1 MAIIGDYWDQETI
14 TQVVYLLK
22 EYEDMFPR
30 SFQDMNG
37 IAGSLG
43 EMKIELKEGAKPV
56 RKRPYR
62 LNPKYKEKVRKELDR
77 MLDVG
82 IIFPVE
88 ESEWISPMVVQDKNS
103 GEIWICVDLKKWNA
117 ACVHD
122 PFPTPFFHGWGIG

>member
-103 GEIWICVDLKKWNA
+103 GEIWICVDLKK
-117 ACVHD
+117 
-122 PFPTPFFHGWGIG
+122 